1 MSYATLMTVMVP
13 REKWTDERLDDLGQ
27 KVDQGLSDLKA
38 EMTDRFDRL
47 ETHTDIKIREVN
59 ARLDRQGSRTEKGF
73 GELNQR
79 FDRMQFT
86 LIGSAAAIIA
96 ALIGLIATQL

>member
-1 MSYATLMTVMVP
+1 MLMAVMVP
-13 REKWTDERLDDLGQ
+13 REKWTDDRLDDLNK
-27 KVDQGLSDLKA
+27 KVDNGFLKVDVRFGEVNA
-38 EMTDRFDRL
+38 RFDRL
-47 ETHTDIKIREVN
+47 ETRMDK
-59 ARLDRQGSRTEKGF
+59 QF

-79 FDRMQFT
+79 FDRMQFA